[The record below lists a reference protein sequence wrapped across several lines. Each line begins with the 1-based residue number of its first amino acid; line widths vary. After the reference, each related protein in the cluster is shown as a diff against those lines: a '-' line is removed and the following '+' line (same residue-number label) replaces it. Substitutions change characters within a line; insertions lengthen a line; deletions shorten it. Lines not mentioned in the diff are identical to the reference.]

1 MPINE
6 RYLTQFTENTFLHIT
21 CKAIGNVYLFRN
33 DDNRR
38 YFLKKYAEYS
48 NGYLQTYSYILLGN
62 HVHWLVKTVSEE
74 SLFNFIDILPQKDQK
89 SHQKKYLKNEISFE
103 EAVEFQLKDFFIS
116 YAMSYNKMYNRS
128 GALFLNPFRRVKV
141 KDESHFTQI
150 IIYQHANVMKHG
162 ILNDFETYFW
172 SSYIALL
179 SDKPT
184 VLKREEVLHWFGGR
198 EGFIRLHRAMS
209 EYYYSHPIAIE

>member
-6 RYLTQFTENTFLHIT
+6 RFLAQFTENTFLHMT
-21 CKAIGNVYLFRN
+21 CKAVSNVALFRS

-48 NGYLQTYSYILLGN
+48 HGYLNTYSYILLDN
-62 HVHWLVKTVSEE
+62 HVHWLVKTALAE
-74 SLFNFIDILPQKDQK
+74 SLYEYINIIPVKDQK
-89 SHQKKYLKNEISFE
+89 SHQRKYLRNEIRFE

-128 GALFLNPFRRVKV
+128 GALFLNPFRRVQV
-141 KDESHFTQI
+141 EDEAHFTQI
-150 IIYQHANVMKHG
+150 VIYQHANVLKHKVQK
-162 ILNDFETYFW
+162 DFENYFW
-172 SSYIALL
+172 SSYSALL

-184 VLKREEVLHWFGGR
+184 ILKRDEVLNWFGGKAEFVRVHR
-198 EGFIRLHRAMS
+198 EESTF
-209 EYYYSHPIAIE
+209 YYGHPMVIE